1 MSDLRPDARSGAR
14 EVGLMTAGVRSGLPG
29 TAYLPISPWA
39 GVGVL
44 TIWAGGALLVGG
56 LALWLPGV

>member
-1 MSDLRPDARSGAR
+1 
-14 EVGLMTAGVRSGLPG
+14 MTAGVRSGLPG
-29 TAYLPISPWA
+29 TAYLQISPWV

-44 TIWAGGALLVGG
+44 TIWVGGALLVGG